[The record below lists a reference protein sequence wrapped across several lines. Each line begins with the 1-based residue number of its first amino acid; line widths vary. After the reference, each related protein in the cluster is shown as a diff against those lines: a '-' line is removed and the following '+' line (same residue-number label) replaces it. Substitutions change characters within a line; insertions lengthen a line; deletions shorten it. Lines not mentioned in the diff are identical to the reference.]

1 MRNVSKVKSN
11 KRRGDGKIVRKV
23 AIYIRVSTDEQK
35 YFGDSLR
42 MQRELLEDWAK
53 KNDYI
58 IYNVYIDD
66 GYSGTTLKRPA
77 LQEMLSQS
85 ENFDL
90 VIFYR
95 LDRFVRG
102 VKLYYKI
109 METLD
114 STDTNWRSITENY
127 DSSTANGR
135 LNINVMLSV
144 SENEAAI
151 TAERI
156 KAVFKSKLENGEII
170 GGSIS
175 LGYKKVIVEGKKTLQ
190 VDEEKAEFVKHIFE
204 QYDKYGSLSKTA
216 KILTSS
222 EWKCDTKKLK
232 AILRNKLYLGIYS
245 APSIGDFPDFC
256 TPIIEKDLFYRVQK
270 KLEKNAKFYIS
281 QPNKTYIFSGLMKC
295 NTCGVRLS
303 GNTKKRKT
311 KSGLVRL
318 EKTYRCPYHQRK
330 DCTNKRQAYEPTIEK
345 FLLANVRNELNN
357 KILEYDAKE
366 KKGPVDNTQKQ
377 ITKLTNKLTKLK
389 DLYMDDLILKEEY
402 ERDFNI
408 IKKELDTLLQHQVTP
423 KEFKK
428 KDFLKFLSHDFELVY
443 ESLNEL
449 ERRRLWL
456 NVVET
461 IKVDEEGN
469 FIIEF
474 V

>member
-1 MRNVSKVKSN
+1 MKSLSKIKSN

-42 MQRELLEDWAK
+42 MQRELLENWAK
-53 KNDYI
+53 ENDYL

-85 ENFDL
+85 EEFDL

-204 QYDKYGSLSKTA
+204 QYDKYGSLSKTS
-216 KILTSS
+216 KMLNSS

-232 AILRNKLYLGIYS
+232 AILKNKLYLGIYS

-270 KLEKNAKFYIS
+270 KLEKNAKTYVS

-295 NTCGVRLS
+295 ATCGTRLS
-303 GNTKKRKT
+303 GNTKRRPS
-311 KSGLVRL
+311 KSGVRI
-318 EKTYRCPYHQRK
+318 EKTYRCQYHQRK
-330 DCTNKRQAYEPTIEK
+330 DCTNKRNAYEPTVEK
-345 FLLANVRNELNN
+345 HLLSNVRKELNN
-357 KILEYDAKE
+357 KILEFDAKE
-366 KKGPVDNTQKQ
+366 IKPPVDTTQKQ
-377 ITKLTNKLTKLK
+377 INKLTNKLTKLK

-402 ERDFNI
+402 ERDFNA
-408 IKKELDTLLQHQVTP
+408 IKKELDVLTQHQVKP

-428 KDFLKFLSHDFELVY
+428 KDFLKFLSHDFETTYHTLTD
-443 ESLNEL
+443 L
-449 ERRRLWL
+449 EKRRLWL
-456 NVVET
+456 SVVET
-461 IKVDEEGN
+461 IKLDEDGN
-469 FIIEF
+469 FLIEF